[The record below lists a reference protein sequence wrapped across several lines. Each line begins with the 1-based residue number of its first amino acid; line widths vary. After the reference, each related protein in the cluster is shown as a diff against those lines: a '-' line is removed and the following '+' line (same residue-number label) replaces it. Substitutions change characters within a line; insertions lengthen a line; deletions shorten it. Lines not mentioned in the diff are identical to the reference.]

1 MQKRR
6 YTKPCTFKG
15 CYANAK
21 AHGLCTGHLDQRT
34 RGKELTPLKPR
45 RDVCDFPE
53 CGRKHFAFGYCRA
66 HREQMR
72 KGQLVP
78 IGQGR
83 RSKDRWVDPKGY
95 VFVRCDPDH
104 PNAKSKYGWIAEH
117 VLVMSELLGRPLRR
131 GESVHHR
138 NLIKSDNRPDNL
150 ELWTS
155 HQPKGARVADMLAWC
170 RWFIDQY
177 SEDSEWTSPPGG
189 ETAELDVTQTTV
201 ETWEER
207 SISTLRS
214 SPRRAG

>member
-1 MQKRR
+1 MPTRR

-21 AHGLCTGHLDQRT
+21 AHGLCTGHLDQRA

-45 RDVCDFPE
+45 RDICDFPG

-104 PNAKSKYGWIAEH
+104 PNARSTYGWIAEH
-117 VLVMSELLGRPLRR
+117 VLVMSELLGRPLRP
-131 GESVHHR
+131 GKSVHHR
-138 NLIKSDNRPDNL
+138 NLIKCDNRPENV

-155 HQPKGARVADMLAWC
+155 QQPKGARVADMLAWC
-170 RWFIDQY
+170 HWFIGQY
-177 SEDSEWTSPPGG
+177 SEAQEG
-189 ETAELDVTQTTV
+189 TAFPEGPRIEHGAGTTGD
-201 ETWEER
+201 TM
-207 SISTLRS
+207 L
-214 SPRRAG
+214 